1 MLIDENYIEFSISI
15 WRNVPVVNT
24 KLCRFT
30 VVVTSLHQWTDV
42 KDEWG
47 HKAAPCCKLKYLIVN
62 ILWHCTNILLY
73 IKFWLLIDKLKVYG
87 ILFKKLGLATF
98 WWGVAIFGRSLLS
111 GGGVATFGGPLLS
124 AWIYQR
130 PQKIDVIFGGSLLS
144 ELYGT
149 CLTSGI
155 CALKLWI
162 KMDVLIA
169 YHLALEGH
177 PVLDMWIWSCQ
188 LFISKPRWRL
198 LVEFPGSYQVE

>member
-111 GGGVATFGGPLLS
+111 GGGSLPLGGRYFRHEFTS
-124 AWIYQR
+124 GH
-130 PQKIDVIFGGSLLS
+130 KK
-144 ELYGT
+144 
-149 CLTSGI
+149 LTSFSGGRYYRNST
-155 CALKLWI
+155 
-162 KMDVLIA
+162 VLA
-169 YHLALEGH
+169 
-177 PVLDMWIWSCQ
+177 
-188 LFISKPRWRL
+188 
-198 LVEFPGSYQVE
+198 